1 MRYSAL
7 SDVRVVDLSHFIAGP
22 YATKLLADMGAEVIK
37 VEPPWGEGARRL
49 GPFPHAAESK
59 PPERGGLF
67 AFLNQNKLGV
77 TLDLKEARG
86 RDLLT
91 RLLEDADLLIENF
104 APGTL
109 AAFGFAPD
117 ELLAKFPRLS
127 IVSISNF
134 GQDGPDRDSR
144 LNDLVLFARGGWT
157 YPVGEKDREPL
168 TPPGSLAQYVGA
180 LYGAIAALQAVLARR
195 LSNGPGQHID
205 ISLLEAT
212 VATMIY
218 EAVTF
223 QYVGVARERAGKRF
237 AVGPF
242 LIVTLRCRDGYAGLQ
257 CVTDKQFQA
266 LFQLMGEPAL
276 ARDARFASARQRMVN
291 NDELLR
297 MVEEFFLKHERA
309 WLYREGQRRAIPL
322 VPIPSVAEVLEWEQ
336 TRARGFFE
344 TIEDPELGR
353 IRIPGAPLRFS
364 SQRPEASRAAPR
376 LGEHNRQILES
387 RLGLGAAKM
396 ERTSDSARAS

>member
-1 MRYSAL
+1 MRYRAL
-7 SDVRVVDLSHFIAGP
+7 SDIRVVDLTHFIAGP
-22 YATKLLADMGAEVIK
+22 YATKLLADYGAEVIK
-37 VEPPWGEGARRL
+37 VEPPGGEGGRKL
-49 GPFPHAAESK
+49 GPFPSNGNVARD
-59 PPERGGLF
+59 RGGLF
-67 AFLNQNKLGV
+67 AFLNTNKLGV
-77 TLDLKEARG
+77 TLNLKDPAG
-86 RDLLT
+86 REGLLK
-91 RLLEDADLLIENF
+91 LLFDADLMVENF

-109 AAFGFAPD
+109 ARLGLPAE
-117 ELLAKFPRLS
+117 ELLAKFPRLA
-127 IVSISNF
+127 IISISNF
-134 GQDGPDRDSR
+134 GQDGPDRDAI
-144 LNDLVLFARGGWT
+144 LNDLTLFARGGWT

-168 TPPGSLAQYVGA
+168 TPPGSLAQYIGG

-195 LSNGPGQHID
+195 LSNRPGQHID

-276 ARDARFASARQRMVN
+276 ASDARFASARQRMVN
-291 NDELLR
+291 NDELLG
-297 MVEEFFLKHERA
+297 MIEEFFLKHERA

-344 TIEDPELGR
+344 TIQDPELGR
-353 IRIPGAPLRFS
+353 IRIPGASLRFS
-364 SQRPEASRAAPR
+364 SQRPEASRPAPR
-376 LGEHNRQILES
+376 LGEHNREILHA
-387 RLGLGAAKM
+387 RLGVGGEAI
-396 ERTSDSARAS
+396 ERTRDRAGAS